1 MENKVI
7 LADNLKVLLDI
18 PAESF
23 DLIYIDPPF
32 STGKVQR
39 KTTLK
44 TEQNQLGS
52 RIGFQDKLYTSVPQS
67 TYEFP
72 DIFDDYM
79 EFLRPRLDQAYR
91 VLAPHG
97 SMFLHMDYRN
107 VHYAKVLMD
116 KIFGKSSFI
125 NEIIWAFD
133 YGARSKSRWAC
144 KHQTILWYAKDP
156 KHYTFNYDKIER
168 VPYMAPGMVS
178 EAKRERGK
186 AVTSVWWH
194 TIVPTNGKEKTGY
207 PTQKPLG
214 LLKRIVEMHSKP
226 QDSVLDYFCGSGTTG
241 EAAALLGRSFTLI
254 DNNPTALEIM
264 KKRLAQYNPTF
275 TEAL

>member
-1 MENKVI
+1 MSTVI
-7 LADNLKVLLDI
+7 LGDNLKVLPCI
-18 PAESF
+18 PAKSF

-44 TEQNQLGS
+44 TEQNQEGS

-79 EFLRPRLDQAYR
+79 EFLRPRLDEAYR

-97 SMFLHMDYRN
+97 SMFLHLDYRQ

-116 KIFGKSSFI
+116 IIFRKSSFM

-178 EAKRERGK
+178 AEKRARGK
-186 AVTSVWWH
+186 ALTDVHWH

-214 LLKRIVEMHSKP
+214 LIKGLVEVHSKP
-226 QDSVLDYFCGSGTTG
+226 GNWVCDMFAGSGTLG

-254 DNNPTALEIM
+254 DNNPTAFEIM
-264 KKRLAQYNPTF
+264 KKRLAQYNPSF
-275 TEAL
+275 TEMP